1 MNVFSAMEVL
11 SSGLEA
17 QRTRLNV
24 VSSNLANANTTRTDE
39 GGPYQRQDAVFASEP
54 VQGRF
59 SELINDRLAKN
70 VQGVKTVDIVKDP
83 SPPRLVYDPEHVD
96 ANADGYVAYPDISM
110 VEEMV
115 NMMMASRAY
124 EAGTT
129 AMQTMTSAARSALKI

>member
-24 VSSNLANANTTRTDE
+24 VSSNLANANTTKTE
-39 GGPYQRQDAVFASEP
+39 AGGPYKRKDAVFASQP

-59 SELINDRLAKN
+59 NELMNDSLSKN
-70 VQGVKTVDIVKDP
+70 VQMVKTVDIVEDNA
-83 SPPRLVYDPEHVD
+83 PPRFVFDPEHPD

-124 EAGTT
+124 EASTT
-129 AMQTMTSAARSALKI
+129 AMQTMTTAARSALKI